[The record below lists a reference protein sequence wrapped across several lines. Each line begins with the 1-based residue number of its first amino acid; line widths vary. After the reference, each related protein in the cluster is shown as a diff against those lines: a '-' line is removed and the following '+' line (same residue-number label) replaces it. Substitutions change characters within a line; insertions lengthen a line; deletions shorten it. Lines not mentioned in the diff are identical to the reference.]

1 MTTALSRIIET
12 APAPLVVYQRTMS
25 LTAGGG

>member
-1 MTTALSRIIET
+1 MTTALSRIIDT

-25 LTAGGG
+25 VTDGGG